1 MKMKLYSLLL
11 SASLFALGGTAHAAD
26 ALSDHQLDRVAA
38 GATGFAIGSAVS
50 TALGNLD
57 SNTFTQIASEAD
69 GVNRFFGTLSFT
81 TGRALSVGIAAFSVS
96 SSQSAAGCTAG
107 CN

>member
-1 MKMKLYSLLL
+1 MKMKFYALLL
-11 SASLFALGGTAHAAD
+11 SALFFALGGTAHAAD

-38 GATGFAIGSAVS
+38 GATGFASASGVT

-57 SNTFTQIASEAD
+57 SFTFAQIATEAD
-69 GVNRFFGTLSFT
+69 GVFRFYGGLAFT
-81 TGRALSVGIAAFSVS
+81 QGGATSVGIAAFSS
-96 SSQSAAGCTAG
+96 SNAQSHAVCTAG